1 MGKIILKSI
10 KSIKKIFCF
19 IIVNK
24 IKCYFGVISKTE
36 KNQCKLK
43 TAPLPQKST
52 CMTFF
57 LIIKV
62 DPYYL
67 LIKYKR

>member
-57 LIIKV
+57 
-62 DPYYL
+62 
-67 LIKYKR
+67 

>member
-1 MGKIILKSI
+1 MYEILPFINKKKRGGMGKIIYKI
-10 KSIKKIFCF
+10 HKKIFGF

-57 LIIKV
+57 LK
-62 DPYYL
+62 
-67 LIKYKR
+67 

>member
-1 MGKIILKSI
+1 MYEILPFINKKKRGDGQNYLKIH
-10 KSIKKIFCF
+10 KKFFGF

-52 CMTFF
+52 CMTFIF
-57 LIIKV
+57 
-62 DPYYL
+62 
-67 LIKYKR
+67 